1 MPTEVRILRMCLLM
15 VGVMLLIFLPALAI
29 NSLYLGIGL
38 ILFSNFVITV
48 LIYRGMAV
56 AFLKMKESL
65 RKSNIKFA
73 IYFFLFLAGIAAY
86 LMVTIWLG
94 WVLLNILHMKG
105 LIYFKL
111 LV

>member
-1 MPTEVRILRMCLLM
+1 MEREIRVGLLM
-15 VGVMLLIFLPALAI
+15 TGPVLLIFSPVFAI
-29 NSLYLGIGL
+29 NNLYLGISL
-38 ILFSNFVITV
+38 VLFVNFVITV
-48 LIYRGMAV
+48 MIYKAMTV

-65 RKSNIKFA
+65 EKDNIKFVT
-73 IYFFLFLAGIAAY
+73 YLLFFTAGIIAY
-86 LMVTIWLG
+86 LMVAIWLG